1 VETTTGLRDPRAW
14 VLGLFFIALA
24 AAMVLLPPIA
34 TPAHL
39 VVYADRREFFGV
51 PNFFDVVSNLPFVL
65 IGAWG
70 VHAVARK
77 SGSAFGTAAEKRPY
91 GVFFASVA
99 LAGIGSMYYH
109 LAPDA
114 ARLVWDRL
122 PIAVGIMALLSAVIA
137 ERISLKAGLYLLGP
151 LAFAGAAAVL
161 FWRWT
166 LLRAS
171 ENVLPYAVVQYGAGA
186 AVVLIALLF
195 RSRYTHGAYIFGAA
209 ALYAAAKV
217 AEVLDA
223 AIYALGGVVSGHTLK
238 HLLAALAA
246 WWLLRMIQSR
256 RENGVRA
263 TFPGRRRAPAPR

>member
-1 VETTTGLRDPRAW
+1 VDTTTPLRDPRAW
-14 VLGLFFIALA
+14 LLGLFFIALA
-24 AAMVLLPPIA
+24 AATVLMPPVP

-51 PNFFDVVSNLPFVL
+51 PNFFDVVSNVPFML

-70 VHAVARK
+70 LHIVARQSRK
-77 SGSAFGTAAEKRPY
+77 AFGTPAEKWPY

-109 LAPDA
+109 LVPDA

-122 PIAVGIMALLSAVIA
+122 PIAVGIMALLCAVIG
-137 ERISLKAGLYLLGP
+137 ERIALRAGLYLLAP
-151 LAFAGAAAVL
+151 LALAGVSTVL
-161 FWRWT
+161 YWRWT
-166 LLRAS
+166 LLRGS

-209 ALYAAAKV
+209 AFYAAAKV

-223 AIYALGGVVSGHTLK
+223 PIYALGGVVSGHTLK

-256 RENGVRA
+256 SVA
-263 TFPGRRRAPAPR
+263 